1 MRRSSRSLGTELWRE
16 MIERLDE
23 GVIVF
28 SDRGVVI
35 YANDEAATLLGY
47 TPRDVLELEK
57 DDFISLCQLDRLDG
71 AAFARAFA
79 EGDLPG
85 APDRVFEVATVQ
97 KRLSIRPFNL
107 TLENGM
113 VTVLLLRE
121 VLNWRADLISETMM
135 SPDMQGPLDS
145 AAHYCNT
152 LISRLEDGSAHPFE
166 LADLARII
174 QSSVTR
180 AQGLWGNLSRL
191 YNTNPTHFSQ
201 WDIRPLPLQEAFQ
214 EAISELKTHN
224 SHGMPNLHL
233 DMPDNLPPIAASSA
247 QLHAGLCAL
256 LEGATARLM
265 RQDRL
270 AVIARHRRRY
280 VQVDVTPEGTSA
292 GGLHGYLFDS
302 LPLAIAEQV
311 ILRHGGRVWIG
322 ARHDKPHTLSFSL
335 PVWSED
341 GAAAAG

>member
-35 YANDEAATLLGY
+35 YANDEAAALLDY

-57 DDFISLCQLDRLDG
+57 EDFISLCQLDRLDG
-71 AAFARAFA
+71 AAFARAFS
-79 EGDLPG
+79 EGVLPG
-85 APDRVFEVATVQ
+85 APERVFEVATVQ

-121 VLNWRADLISETMM
+121 VLNWRADLISETLM

-152 LISRLEDGSAHPFE
+152 LIARMEDGSAHPFE
-166 LADLARII
+166 LTDLARII

-191 YNTNPTHFSQ
+191 YNTNPSHVSQ
-201 WDIRPLPLQEAFQ
+201 WDIQPLPLQDALNK
-214 EAISELKTHN
+214 AISELKSN
-224 SHGMPNLHL
+224 NLPSLHL
-233 DMPDNLPPIAASSA
+233 DMPSNLPPIAASSSH
-247 QLHAGLCAL
+247 LHAGLCAL
-256 LEGATARLM
+256 LEGATGRLS
-265 RQDRL
+265 RQNRL
-270 AVIARHRRRY
+270 DVTARHRRRY
-280 VQVDVTPEGTSA
+280 VQVDVTPEGAST
-292 GGLHGYLFDS
+292 GGLHGYQFDS

-341 GAAAAG
+341 GAAAPMG